1 MLLAFFQLAFNSKEI
16 PLIGVVLGSLLF
28 PQLRLALGVPTSSV
42 QRNWWAGRPGSST
55 SVPWVAAPFAFT
67 LPLGKL
73 GARVPL
79 WHPPLP
85 LGMLGARVST
95 RHRQSLSSSL
105 ALSLLL
111 ARL

>member
-1 MLLAFFQLAFNSKEI
+1 MSLLRVALN
-16 PLIGVVLGSLLF
+16 LVLTLPDEGECPALF

-42 QRNWWAGRPGSST
+42 KRNGGLSYLVPRPRFLGL
-55 SVPWVAAPFAFT
+55 PLPFAFR

-85 LGMLGARVST
+85 LGMLGARVPT
-95 RHRQSLSSSL
+95 RHRQNSSSSL

-111 ARL
+111 ACL